1 MEHLFFLLQ
10 ILMAPSVLWLVAT
23 LLKFLWVRQSPPLVL
38 FSFSDCLKIVSL
50 IKINVIVF
58 RAILIN
64 TK

>member
-1 MEHLFFLLQ
+1 
-10 ILMAPSVLWLVAT
+10 MAPSVLWLVAT

>member
-23 LLKFLWVRQSPPLVL
+23 LLKFLWVRQSPLVL